1 LGHSKTLRLDEIAV
15 EGILRWAA
23 ACRRIMLSAESALVY
38 ASSLLVPNRGADG
51 MCRAG
56 LSHLYMRQTPRENK
70 RGGLV
75 LDKDAGVICLSV
87 LFCFIFFLPSSKIS
101 HDETSRPGIL
111 RSKIMRQTKILNL
124 LCRLLDYNFDVH
136 VPTFVCFCSFC
147 FFFFFP
153 VYLHLLAMARGGQGR
168 SFEPGPDD
176 KTLLKRRD
184 MVEGTD

>member
-1 LGHSKTLRLDEIAV
+1 MQALCLFRT
-15 EGILRWAA
+15 EGQME
-23 ACRRIMLSAESALVY
+23 CVGQ
-38 ASSLLVPNRGADG
+38 V
-51 MCRAG
+51 
-56 LSHLYMRQTPRENK
+56 SHICICAKPLAK
-70 RGGLV
+70 IKGGVLFLTRTLV
-75 LDKDAGVICLSV
+75 LYVSLF
-87 LFCFIFFLPSSKIS
+87 LFCFIFFLPPSKIS

-184 MVEGTD
+184 MVEGAD